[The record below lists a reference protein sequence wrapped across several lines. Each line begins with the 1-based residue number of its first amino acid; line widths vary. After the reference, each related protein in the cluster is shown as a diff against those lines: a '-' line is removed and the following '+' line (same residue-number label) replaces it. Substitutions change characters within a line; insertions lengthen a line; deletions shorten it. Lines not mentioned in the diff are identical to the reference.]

1 MFQLV
6 NIIKWTSIAVL
17 PMASLFSPYAA
28 RYELLLNLVVCLA
41 AAALVHRAICAGRYF
56 EAFGFL
62 GDTSV
67 VFSPYALA
75 IKIFLM
81 MGAGCLGTLG
91 AVIAAFRRPVVNRGG
106 ELSCHSESTSQG
118 I

>member
-62 GDTSV
+62 AIAV